1 MHRQLSRSWKVY
13 ASIGERFLLVNLQFL
28 ALSFII
34 QEKWPH
40 SCKNMQEWPTNIARM
55 PQALL
60 QDLLKLARISIQVLA
75 VRFYKILNEFIYVCI
90 SLFKILNVYV

>member
-1 MHRQLSRSWKVY
+1 MLAFKQFVGVPSPMIYPMHRQLSRSWKVY

-40 SCKNMQEWPTNIARM
+40 SCKNMQEWPTNIARV

-60 QDLLKLARISIQVLA
+60 QDLLKLARISIQA
-75 VRFYKILNEFIYVCI
+75 
-90 SLFKILNVYV
+90 